1 MSLKPKKVSDMNKAW
16 MGARRGKVVK
26 IAPEYHLIVSEGTD
40 TEPLYFQAIKEII
53 NEKYKNRISIRI
65 EGMGDNTTNLF
76 KKAQKIVEGSSVIY
90 KHVWLVYDKDDFPK
104 KYFNVT
110 ETKCNINSNEE
121 TTYHALWS
129 NQCIELWFLL
139 HYSFLQ
145 SDLHR
150 DEYWPK
156 LSDWLRKEGFGEY
169 RKGRADM
176 FEILR
181 PHMDDAIR
189 NAKLLEELNEG
200 KTPSASAPG
209 TKVYKIIEKLKPFL
223 QE

>member
-189 NAKLLEELNEG
+189 NAKRLEELNEG